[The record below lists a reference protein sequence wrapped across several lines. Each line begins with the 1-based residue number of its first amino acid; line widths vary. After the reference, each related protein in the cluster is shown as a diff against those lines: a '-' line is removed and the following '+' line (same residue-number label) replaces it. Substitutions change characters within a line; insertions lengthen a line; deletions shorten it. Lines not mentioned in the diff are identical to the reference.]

1 MSRERVR
8 RLLGLLLAAAT
19 LAVPAAGLAVGD
31 SPHDRQDAIE
41 DQLGRTREQIES
53 ARAEERDLADEIS
66 TQNEEI
72 ATVHGRIDAL
82 GAELQALEGE
92 LAVARDRLRQTE
104 SELEEETRQL
114 ARLRRELAVAQ
125 ERLAERAV
133 EIYTT
138 EQPDLLSIV
147 LGTDDLGGLLDQIE
161 LYEMLLDQD
170 SRLIAQVELLR
181 GDTARARQAT
191 LALRR
196 RQARATAELAA
207 RTEKRRTLQASMV
220 AESDRLVAVRREREA
235 ALASIQ
241 VRRRDWEAE
250 ADALEA
256 ESRQLASL
264 IAANSAPAVPPS
276 SPSGDGAHTH
286 FETPAGGA
294 TGAGGL
300 IWPLQGTVTSP
311 YGMRWGRLHAGIDI
325 AAPAGAPIVAAAAG
339 TVIYAGWMGGYGLL
353 VLVQHGNG
361 LVTAYAHNSTVTV
374 SQGERVSQGQT
385 VALVGCTGHCTG
397 DHVHFEV
404 RVGGSPVD
412 PLGYL

>member
-8 RLLGLLLAAAT
+8 RLLGLLLAAGT

-41 DQLGRTREQIES
+41 DQLERTREQIES
-53 ARAEERDLADEIS
+53 ARADERDLADEIS

-92 LAVARDRLRQTE
+92 LALARDRLRQTE

-207 RTEKRRTLQASMV
+207 RAEKRRTLQASMV
-220 AESDRLVAVRREREA
+220 AESDRLAAVRREREA

-264 IAANSAPAVPPS
+264 IAASSSPAPS
-276 SPSGDGAHTH
+276 SGGGDGYDTH
-286 FETPAGGA
+286 FETPGGGA
-294 TGAGGL
+294 AGAGGL

-325 AAPAGAPIVAAAAG
+325 VAPAGAPIVAAAAG

-361 LVTAYAHNSTVTV
+361 LVTAYAHNSSVTV
-374 SQGERVSQGQT
+374 SQGQRVSQGQT

>member
-8 RLLGLLLAAAT
+8 RLLGLLLAAGT

-41 DQLGRTREQIES
+41 DQLERTREQIES

-66 TQNEEI
+66 AQNEEI

-147 LGTDDLGGLLDQIE
+147 LGTHDLGGLLDQIE

-235 ALASIQ
+235 SLASIQ

-264 IAANSAPAVPPS
+264 IAASSSPAPS
-276 SPSGDGAHTH
+276 SGGGDGSDTH

-294 TGAGGL
+294 AGAGGL
-300 IWPLQGTVTSP
+300 IWPLQGMVTSP

-353 VLVQHGNG
+353 VLVQHANG
-361 LVTAYAHNSTVTV
+361 LVTAYAHNSSVTV
-374 SQGERVSQGQT
+374 SQGQRVSQGQT